1 MKKRYYFSML
11 SLFPIILIFDGIYFL
26 YHRSLTIFL
35 TLGSVHFVL
44 YVLLNLLGS
53 YFIYKPID
61 KVFARVGDMDVAKK
75 RISQLTWYSSAWIF
89 FLGNLYVTIAFLPLY
104 FFPTIFSSPENFAIE
119 KLPPELFF
127 YSIVPGIYFIY
138 AVFPAFLAYFLI
150 NDFILDLKETVYK
163 EFKILFATGK
173 KKIGFTLFFVFLFLV
188 FVPSL
193 LVMLELTVAL
203 EIEGKFAQFT
213 KLSPLETVMI
223 DRFVVFIG
231 TILAVVLITRAF
243 TKPINSLLHAMS
255 NVREGDFSTQAALIT
270 EDEIGVLTK
279 EFNEMVQGLQER
291 ELMRDTFGKYVTK
304 DVATVILKNNI
315 NLEGEVRS
323 CTILVTDIA
332 NYTTISEELSPKE
345 TVLMLNEYFSVLV
358 NIIQQNKGIVNKF
371 IGDAVF
377 AMFNVPLDDP
387 HHAVHAIRAALEIE
401 KITTTRT
408 FGNKHQLTTRI
419 GINTGEVVA
428 GNIGSADRMEY
439 TVIGDDVN
447 VAARLEQLNKHYDTH
462 ILVGENTYSM
472 AQNHFRFTELG
483 DFQLKGKEKV
493 IKVYTP
499 SAPEK
504 E

>member
-1 MKKRYYFSML
+1 ML
-11 SLFPIILIFDGIYFL
+11 SLFVIIIIFDGIYFM

-35 TLGSVHFVL
+35 GLGSVHFAL
-44 YVLLNLLGS
+44 YVLLNYLVS
-53 YFIYKPID
+53 YFMYKPID
-61 KVFARVGDMDVAKK
+61 RVFTGIGGNMDMAKK
-75 RISQLTWYSSAWIF
+75 RISRLPWYASAWIF
-89 FLGNLYVTIAFLPLY
+89 LLGNLYVALALLPLY
-104 FFPTIFSSPENFAIE
+104 FIPTIFANPDNFAIE
-119 KLPPELFF
+119 KIPPQLFF
-127 YSIVPGIYFIY
+127 YSIIPSLYFVY
-138 AVFPAFLAYFLI
+138 ALFPAFIAYFLI
-150 NDFILDLKETVYK
+150 NDFILDLKEKVHK
-163 EFKILFATGK
+163 EFKILFAIGK
-173 KKIGFTLFFVFLFLV
+173 KKIGLMLFFVFLFLV
-188 FVPSL
+188 FLPSL
-193 LVMLELTVAL
+193 LVMLHL
-203 EIEGKFAQFT
+203 EIAIGVEEKYIQFT
-213 KLSPLETVMI
+213 KLSPLETLMI
-223 DRFVVFIG
+223 DRFVVFVG
-231 TILAVVLITRAF
+231 TIIAVVLITRAF

-255 NVREGDFSTQAALIT
+255 TVREGDFSTQAALIT
-270 EDEIGVLTK
+270 EDEIGMLTK
-279 EFNEMVQGLQER
+279 EFNEMVHGLQER

-358 NIIQQNKGIVNKF
+358 TIIQQHKGIVNKF

-401 KITTTRT
+401 KITSTHT
-408 FGNKHQLTTRI
+408 FGNQHQLTTRI

-447 VAARLEQLNKHYDTH
+447 VAARLEQLNKHYNTR
-462 ILVGENTYSM
+462 ILLGENTYTM
-472 AQNHFRFTELG
+472 AQNNFHFRELG

-504 E
+504 EY